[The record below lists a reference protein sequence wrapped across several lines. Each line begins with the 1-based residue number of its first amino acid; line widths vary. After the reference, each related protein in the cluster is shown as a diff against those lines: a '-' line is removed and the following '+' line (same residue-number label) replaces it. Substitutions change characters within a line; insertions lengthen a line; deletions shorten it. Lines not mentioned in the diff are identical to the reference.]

1 MTLNRTQAKAD
12 FIDVLTKSNR
22 KLRTYFDA
30 RVKEYGLTL
39 ARART
44 LMLLRQQDSATQS
57 ELATLLEIEKPTLV
71 RLLDGLEK
79 QGWTRRDTVDSDRR
93 ANKIVLTDEGR
104 LLADRINRL
113 AEEIRHQLLLEVSD
127 EDIATATRVLR
138 SFTLAIDGLKL

>member
-1 MTLNRTQAKAD
+1 MTSRAKAKAD

-44 LMLLRQQDSATQS
+44 LMLLRKEDGATQS
-57 ELATLLEIEKPTLV
+57 ELAALLEIEKPTLV

-79 QGWTRRDTVDSDRR
+79 QGWTRRDAVDNDRR
-93 ANKIVLTDEGR
+93 ANRIVLTDEGWGQ
-104 LLADRINRL
+104 ADRVNHL
-113 AEEIRHQLLLEVSD
+113 AEEIRHQLLLDVSD
-127 EDIATATRVLR
+127 EDMATATRVLR
-138 SFTLAIDGLKL
+138 NFTLAIEGLKP